1 MRFLTPAHDS
11 ERGGVLVLVA
21 VAIPVLIML
30 ASFVIDVGNWYE
42 HKRHLQLQADAAALA
57 GGGLYKSPCDSGT
70 DSAIAAEARKYAGP
84 AASGGGT
91 YNAQVGNTPAA
102 NLHVLINSTDYYNQG
117 GSDNSLGTPCSTGF
131 VDVKATETDAPWYL
145 KVGALVGLANPTINA
160 HARVNL
166 FTLESGGGFLPIALP
181 VPDPRSAAVQFVNES
196 TGTVIA
202 SSALTRN
209 GAANGLA
216 IWDNSSAPISLPVN
230 TANIGVRVIL
240 SGSSSTTCGDTLV
253 QCYTGVDYVRGFD
266 ATAVYS
272 NTTGPAVNDA
282 TLTPGTCSDAWFA
295 GSTCTV
301 GFSAAINIGT
311 HATGSA
317 IMKAVVA
324 GTSYPLTY
332 SATTGR
338 WSTAGTPI
346 SIPAGAGQR
355 PVTLS
360 WELQDG
366 TWNGNTCTH
375 AGTTTSCK
383 GTISSTLQRSYGAIN
398 TATGSGPITTLSVLT
413 GGGASVSNH
422 SYALGSTVSNV
433 VVRIGIQD
441 VLELAAASDPPV
453 QLRVVVGSQNQSV
466 DCDPNVSTLKEELH
480 LGCAPIYGRNS
491 GSDACGTSAPALW
504 GTPQPWLCVAT
515 QTGGATNQIPAGL
528 NERILGTD
536 KPSSCT
542 SPNHWP
548 NYQPGDP
555 RVVQLFVTPF
565 GSFDGNGSTTV
576 PVTRFAAFYIT
587 GWTGQGS
594 GFNNPCQGNGD
605 DPAPDSATIV
615 GHFIKYVD
623 TTGNGAGSSGC
634 DFTSVD
640 SCALIMT
647 Q

>member
-1 MRFLTPAHDS
+1 M
-11 ERGGVLVLVA
+11 
-21 VAIPVLIML
+21 
-30 ASFVIDVGNWYE
+30 
-42 HKRHLQLQADAAALA
+42 
-57 GGGLYKSPCDSGT
+57 
-70 DSAIAAEARKYAGP
+70 
-84 AASGGGT
+84 
-91 YNAQVGNTPAA
+91 
-102 NLHVLINSTDYYNQG
+102 
-117 GSDNSLGTPCSTGF
+117 
-131 VDVKATETDAPWYL
+131 
-145 KVGALVGLANPTINA
+145 
-160 HARVNL
+160 
-166 FTLESGGGFLPIALP
+166 
-181 VPDPRSAAVQFVNES
+181 
-196 TGTVIA
+196 
-202 SSALTRN
+202 
-209 GAANGLA
+209 
-216 IWDNSSAPISLPVN
+216 
-230 TANIGVRVIL
+230 
-240 SGSSSTTCGDTLV
+240 
-253 QCYTGVDYVRGFD
+253 
-266 ATAVYS
+266 
-272 NTTGPAVNDA
+272 
-282 TLTPGTCSDAWFA
+282 
-295 GSTCTV
+295 
-301 GFSAAINIGT
+301 
-311 HATGSA
+311 
-317 IMKAVVA
+317 
-324 GTSYPLTY
+324 
-332 SATTGR
+332 
-338 WSTAGTPI
+338 
-346 SIPAGAGQR
+346 
-355 PVTLS
+355 
-360 WELQDG
+360 
-366 TWNGNTCTH
+366 
-375 AGTTTSCK
+375 
-383 GTISSTLQRSYGAIN
+383 
-398 TATGSGPITTLSVLT
+398 SVLT

-605 DPAPDSATIV
+605 DPAPDPATIV

-640 SCALIMT
+640 SCALDHDPIAPRT
-647 Q
+647 WRNRTPCSGSHHLEGAPWRWAAWRP